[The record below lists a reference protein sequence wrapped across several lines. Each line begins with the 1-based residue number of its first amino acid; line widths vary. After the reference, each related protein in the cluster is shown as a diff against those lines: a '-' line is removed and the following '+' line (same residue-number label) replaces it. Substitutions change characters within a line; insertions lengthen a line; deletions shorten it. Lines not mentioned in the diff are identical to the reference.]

1 MAEKSF
7 YEVLGVGPDATIDE
21 VRAAY
26 ERLSAGAGSKEQ
38 LAEAFQTLSDP
49 LKRAKYDMSLEVREK
64 PASEQVQTIEPS
76 WTGPAIATLAVA
88 IALGAGFYYYD
99 QQVDAREAAEK
110 AAAEAAAAKARLAE
124 ERIKA
129 ADLATQEREARRQS
143 EEQAIVEESFRN
155 VEKRRR
161 QEEAARLAELEKAR
175 QKESEDQLERQQRMV
190 EDLNRLKALAG
201 NVPTVPLK
209 DK

>member
-26 ERLSAGAGSKEQ
+26 ERLFAGDGSKEQ
-38 LAEAFQTLSDP
+38 LTEAFQTLSDP

-64 PASEQVQTIEPS
+64 PASEQVQAIEPS
-76 WTGPAIATLAVA
+76 WTGPAIATLVVA
-88 IALGAGFYYYD
+88 LALGAGFYYYD
-99 QQVDAREAAEK
+99 EQVEAREAAER
-110 AAAEAAAAKARLAE
+110 AAAEAAAAKARLEE

-129 ADLATQEREARRQS
+129 ADLATQQREARRQS
-143 EEQAIVEESFRN
+143 EEQAIVEDSFRN

-161 QEEAARLAELEKAR
+161 QE
-175 QKESEDQLERQQRMV
+175 
-190 EDLNRLKALAG
+190 
-201 NVPTVPLK
+201 VPSRPQIIRSATRR
-209 DK
+209 